1 MRVLSIDP
9 GRRHCAICLLDVGKD
24 CRARDDEVLAWFL
37 TDVNSSSVPHVIEA
51 MRVVAQRLPAEVGV
65 VLIEKQ
71 VGSNHVACRVENA
84 IHAFF
89 LMSGHDVVLVDPKRK
104 YAYLQKSGLYSGGF
118 PNGHAGAKL
127 SPFHR
132 KRITALAINEWVLAS
147 DSCKR
152 RDMLSY
158 YEAQKKKDDLA
169 DALLQAFEHC
179 HWQALLE
186 HDRDSAAPPDPI
198 EFVPLK
204 PKQLVKKHWSP
215 GNILWLLKDHGES
228 YETMMAEVKDQG
240 RAMRREI
247 VKWCGFQPNEPN
259 YEHVFRVLRASLVA
273 NANATV
279 PDDSPY

>member
-1 MRVLSIDP
+1 MFLRGSATLAAACRDLELAISLVRDAWVDMRVLSIDP

-132 KRITALAINEWVLAS
+132 KRITASYAKLHCPITPKKQHLQSVHDLRS
-147 DSCKR
+147 DIFGR
-152 RDMLSY
+152 R
-158 YEAQKKKDDLA
+158 
-169 DALLQAFEHC
+169 
-179 HWQALLE
+179 
-186 HDRDSAAPPDPI
+186 PT
-198 EFVPLK
+198 
-204 PKQLVKKHWSP
+204 
-215 GNILWLLKDHGES
+215 GG
-228 YETMMAEVKDQG
+228 
-240 RAMRREI
+240 
-247 VKWCGFQPNEPN
+247 
-259 YEHVFRVLRASLVA
+259 
-273 NANATV
+273 
-279 PDDSPY
+279 